1 MNLTNN
7 RKRKTPVWLLKI
19 QKRISARIQLFG
31 GWLQNKVA
39 AIPPG
44 RMKSY
49 LFLLVVFVF
58 GCNSLIMMNV
68 FRNPHSSML
77 ERLRYPASIPLPT
90 LRKLPP
96 SIDKT
101 EARFLKFIDSLE
113 ADSAGR
119 EELDQLRTEKP
130 GLMDSVL
137 QLKKSFLYQ
146 LN

>member
-44 RMKSY
+44 RMKGY

-68 FRNPHSSML
+68 FRNPNARL
-77 ERLRYPASIPLPT
+77 PERLRYPRGISLPA
-90 LRKLPP
+90 LRQHPP

-101 EARFLKFIDSLE
+101 E
-113 ADSAGR
+113 
-119 EELDQLRTEKP
+119 
-130 GLMDSVL
+130 
-137 QLKKSFLYQ
+137 
-146 LN
+146 